1 MLHAPFAYR
10 QICLSLL
17 SKRPGTHLASSG
29 YRDRTLPYHS
39 TCYQDGIKSLDGSSA
54 GLYTGQRGYRGT
66 YTSQTAPCIS
76 NDTNR
81 DTNLNTNHNTNQ
93 IVGRCP
99 SRLNLRFQSLAV
111 VKQYGS
117 SRRSRQKI
125 VGAYNHLITTLRA
138 DASKEYI

>member
-1 MLHAPFAYR
+1 MCR
-10 QICLSLL
+10 CSLDRSGMTCVACPL
-17 SKRPGTHLASSG
+17 CVSSNLAFSPVKTSRDSSCKSG

-93 IVGRCP
+93 IVVSMPVPFESPFSISCCCE
-99 SRLNLRFQSLAV
+99 AIW
-111 VKQYGS
+111 KQPEKPPEDCWS
-117 SRRSRQKI
+117 I
-125 VGAYNHLITTLRA
+125 
-138 DASKEYI
+138 